1 MSASLVNRV
10 RGEQIPLGENHLRL
24 LEVIVDEHETPMW
37 RARCLQTGNLLNVA
51 LDGFVKV
58 SEPLV
63 IKPSSQV
70 PHDYV
75 GERKRARRLRRWV
88 FSIGSLLLA
97 GLALLFPDTALGWLK
112 SLKEFVESGIRQIR

>member
-1 MSASLVNRV
+1 MSASLVHRV

-24 LEVIVDEHETPMW
+24 LEVVVDEHETPMW

-51 LDGFVKV
+51 LDGFVRV

-63 IKPSSQV
+63 IKPTQT

-75 GERKRARRLRRWV
+75 GERKRGRRRRWWLFLV
-88 FSIGSLLLA
+88 GSLVLA
-97 GLALLFPDTALGWLK
+97 GLAWLYPDTALGWLK
-112 SLKEFVESGIRQIR
+112 SLQGWVESGIKQFQ